1 MHFSD
6 LIGDGRARVVR
17 ALALYMLAA
26 CGGDRLTSTHAPGQQ
41 NPPTTV
47 DVPFCAAVAP
57 DWVAFQD
64 GDGVWTRALPVID
77 GQRMRF
83 RYTFASDR
91 GAMAA
96 ARLLPGNRLT
106 TLTIQY
112 AEPKELIIGADT
124 ASLACGA
131 LATKTL
137 FGSVAGLGPND
148 VAAVTAGYGA
158 SALLA
163 ASQRAFALRGLVPGP
178 QEILA
183 TRKAPVNDVRQLA
196 SVILRRTPDLPD
208 STLLST
214 LDFNSAEAFAPV
226 LVRVALGGV
235 GLENAIL
242 TSALH
247 TPYGSDSFLA
257 AAPEITAGQRTI
269 FAIPTER
276 LHDGDLQIATVSA
289 TAAEA
294 DAHRMAS
301 VYFRAPAEQ
310 TLTVGAPVTVPALS
324 AVATTPQLRLRARFD
339 AQPDYDRLTS
349 IAFVQSQVIVT
360 VAATSRYAAV
370 ARNGYDLVI
379 PDLSSVSGFDP
390 RWALTAREPA
400 FWTATRIGGS
410 LGLGLDAQPF
420 AGATVR
426 VGARFATFN
435 P

>member
-1 MHFSD
+1 MRFSD
-6 LIGDGRARVVR
+6 FIGGGRASFVAV
-17 ALALYMLAA
+17 LALSLLAA
-26 CGGDRLTSTHAPGQQ
+26 CSGDRMISTHPPGQA
-41 NPPTTV
+41 NPPGTV
-47 DVPFCAAVAP
+47 EVPFCAAVAP

-64 GDGVWTRALPVID
+64 GDAKWTRALPVID
-77 GQRMRF
+77 GRTIRF
-83 RYTFASDR
+83 RYTFSSER

-96 ARLLPGNRLT
+96 VRLLPGGRLT

-112 AEPKELIIGADT
+112 GAPAELIIGADT

-131 LATKTL
+131 LATNTL
-137 FGSVAGLGPND
+137 FGSVAGLGPD
-148 VAAVTAGYGA
+148 DIAAVSAGYGA

-163 ASQRAFALRGLVPGP
+163 ASQRAFTLRGLVPGP
-178 QEILA
+178 QELLA
-183 TRKAPVNDVRQLA
+183 TRKVAVNEVRQLA

-226 LVRVALGGV
+226 LVRVTLGGV
-235 GLENAIL
+235 GPENATL

-257 AAPEITAGQRTI
+257 EEGTMAGNQRTI

-276 LHDGDLQIATVSA
+276 LHEGDLQLATMSA
-289 TAAEA
+289 TAVEA
-294 DAHRMAS
+294 DAHRVAS
-301 VYFRAPAEQ
+301 VYFRAPADQ
-310 TLTVGAPVTVPALS
+310 TLTFGAPVTIPALS
-324 AVATTPQLRLRARFD
+324 AVATTPNLRLRARFD
-339 AQPDYDRLTS
+339 AQPEYDRLTS
-349 IAFVQSQVIVT
+349 IEFVQSQVIVT

-370 ARNGYDLVI
+370 APGGYDLVI
-379 PDLSSVSGFDP
+379 PDLSPVSGFDP
-390 RWALTAREPA
+390 RWALSAREPA
-400 FWTATRIGGS
+400 FWFATRIGGS

-426 VGARFATFN
+426 VGTRFATFN